1 MLNLVQL
8 PAGSTGNPKLDAIA
22 QASALGIALASV
34 LVPLFKKKSPP
45 KKTPAKA
52 PVRKPL
58 GAKVVITDEA
68 VDELGARR

>member
-8 PAGSTGNPKLDAIA
+8 QAGSTGNPKLDAIA
-22 QASALGIALASV
+22 QASALGIGLASV
-34 LVPLFKKKSPP
+34 LVGIFGKKKTATR
-45 KKTPAKA
+45 KPAKPA
-52 PVRKPL
+52 ARKPL